1 MTVDQALR
9 IIAKRLSH
17 DVASERPKSQ
27 IENPLLEAEILLSH
41 LLNMERWQLK
51 TRGSKLIEPDL
62 YSQLETLAAR
72 RLEGEPLAYLLG
84 VKEFWSR
91 EFLVSSSTLI
101 PRPETELLVERA
113 ISLCP
118 DKNNPF
124 ILDAGTGSGIIAIT
138 LALELPG
145 ALIVATDISFDALCT
160 AKQNLN
166 KYADEISDNSSRI
179 FFVNSDWLGGI
190 KKSPSFDIV
199 VSNPPYIGTQEA
211 ELLAPD
217 VIRYEPRQALFAGS
231 SGLDAIKELLG
242 TVPDVLCPEGWFLCE
257 IGYLQGEDVLEMARK
272 SGRYDSCKIEK
283 DLAGMDRMLVASKK
297 ASKKGNEPLTRH
309 HSL

>member
-9 IIAKRLSH
+9 TIAKHLSS
-17 DVASERPKSQ
+17 DAASERPESQ
-27 IENPLLEAEILLSH
+27 IENPLLEAEILLSY
-41 LLNMERWQLK
+41 LLDIERWQLK
-51 TRGSKLIEPDL
+51 TRGSNPIKPDL
-62 YSQLETLAAR
+62 YNQLETLAAR
-72 RLEGEPLAYLLG
+72 RLEGEPLAYLVG

-91 EFLVSSSTLI
+91 EFLVTSSTLI

-138 LALELPG
+138 LALEIPG
-145 ALIVATDISFDALCT
+145 SLIVATDVSFDALCT
-160 AKQNLN
+160 ARQNFN
-166 KYADEISDNSSRI
+166 KYVDEIRAKSSRI
-179 FFVNSDWLGGI
+179 FFVNSDWLEGI
-190 KKSPSFDIV
+190 EKSPIFDMV

-231 SGLDAIKELLG
+231 SGLDAIKELLV
-242 TVPDVLCPEGWFLCE
+242 TVPDVLCHEGRFLCE
-257 IGYLQGEDVLEMARK
+257 IGYLQGEDVMEMARK
-272 SGRYDSCKIEK
+272 TGRYDSFKIEK
-283 DLAGMDRMLVASKK
+283 DLAGMDRMLVALKKTSKK
-297 ASKKGNEPLTRH
+297 RE
-309 HSL
+309 